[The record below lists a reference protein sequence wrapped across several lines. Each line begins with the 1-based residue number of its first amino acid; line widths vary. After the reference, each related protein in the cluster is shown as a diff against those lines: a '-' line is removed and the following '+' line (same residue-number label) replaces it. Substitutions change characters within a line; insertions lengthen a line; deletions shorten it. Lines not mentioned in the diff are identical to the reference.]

1 MFEFGV
7 FVDMAFRINFKKPV
21 TTRAGSPV
29 RIYMV
34 YKDYIHGAYQSGEDW
49 YIAAWSINGF
59 FLPPKD
65 NRWDKSSIDLINNE
79 SDYVL

>member
-1 MFEFGV
+1 M
-7 FVDMAFRINFKKPV
+7 DMAFRINFKKPV
-21 TTRAGSPV
+21 TTRNGSTV

-65 NRWDKSSIDLINNE
+65 NKQDKSSIDLINNE
-79 SDYVL
+79 ELYDL